1 MPSPRFPRRAFLK
14 GATVAAA
21 MGTAGLAAACD
32 RSSSA
37 DLRFVDWRRWWHS
50 KQETGLVRFAN
61 WPYYIDRR
69 RDDSHPS
76 LERFTRRTSIQV
88 NYYRPIRDDATFLNK
103 IRPALE
109 AHRDIGY
116 DIIVITNGP
125 QLSELIERD
134 WLIPLDHTRLPHF
147 DRYASPIVK
156 NPVYDPGN
164 LYSVA
169 WQSGL
174 TGIAYRPE
182 AVDAIGRK
190 PSRIADLFD
199 DRFHGRVGMMTDLLD
214 LGSFGLLA
222 TGHNPHSATEG
233 QWSQAAALLT
243 EQRDR
248 GLVRRYYDQGY
259 LGALQRGDTWISQ
272 AWSGDIYQANQLGH
286 PELTFVVPEE
296 GAMFWTDNMLIPRG
310 VEHPVDAL
318 ELMDF
323 VYRPDIAAMI
333 ADWVWYICPVPRA
346 QAIVENVL
354 HDPTVAGSDLV
365 FPTADLLG
373 PSVPTGNG
381 DALFPDSP
389 LRYYPSLGTSAERAA
404 WDHTFAPVTAA

>member
-1 MPSPRFPRRAFLK
+1 MASPRVTRRAFLRA
-14 GATVAAA
+14 ATVTAA
-21 MGTAGLAAACD
+21 MGPAALAAACD
-32 RSSSA
+32 PSPS
-37 DLRFVDWRRWWHS
+37 DLRFFDWQRWWDN
-50 KQETGLVRFAN
+50 KEETGLVRFAN

-69 RDDSHPS
+69 RNDSHPS
-76 LERFTRRTSIQV
+76 LERFTRRTGVQV
-88 NYYRPIRDDATFLNK
+88 DYYRPIRDDATFIDE

-109 AHRDIGY
+109 AGRDIGY

-125 QLSELIERD
+125 QLSELIARD
-134 WLIPLDHTRLPHF
+134 WLIPLDHSRLPHF

-164 LYSVA
+164 RYSVA

-182 AVDAIGRK
+182 AVGALGRQ

-199 DRFHGRVGMMTDLLD
+199 ERLRGRIGMMTDLMD

-222 TGHNPHSATEG
+222 TGRNPRSATES

-243 EQRDR
+243 RQRDS
-248 GLVRRYYDQGY
+248 GLVRNYYDQGY
-259 LGALQRGDTWISQ
+259 LRALQRGDIWISQ
-272 AWSGDIYQANQLGH
+272 AWSGDVYQANQLGH
-286 PELTFVVPEE
+286 PELRFVVPEE

-310 VEHPVDAL
+310 VQHPVDAL

-323 VYRPDIAAMI
+323 VYRPAVAALI

-346 QAIVENVL
+346 QHYVQSALN
-354 HDPTVAGSDLV
+354 DPAVADSDLV
-365 FPTADLLG
+365 FPTAHLLG
-373 PSVPTGNG
+373 PSIPTGNG
-381 DALFPDSP
+381 DALYPDSP
-389 LRYYPSLGTSAERAA
+389 LKYYPGLPTAAERTA
-404 WDHTFAPVTAA
+404 WNNTFAPVTAE